1 MPKKSK
7 KSKKAKKSKP
17 KKAKIDPIPKGF
29 GTVTPYLSLDRAAEA
44 LEWYKKAFGA
54 KELDRETVPGGKI
67 MHARIRIGDSIIML
81 SDVFPGADTQAP
93 SVLGNTTT
101 TMHVY
106 TKNVDKLWQQAV
118 DAGAKVSMP
127 LDNQFWG
134 ERYGKLKDPF
144 GHNWSLSGGLSL
156 RTPNP
161 SLTLQRLR
169 DRRYLSR
176 DCEEWMLRCRLD
188 RKGEVWSLALRVCY
202 FLA

>member
-7 KSKKAKKSKP
+7 KVSRSKP
-17 KKAKIDPIPKGF
+17 KKAKIEPIPKGF
-29 GTVTPYLSLDRAAEA
+29 GTVTPYLSIDGAAEA
-44 LEWYKKAFGA
+44 LEFYKKAFGA

-81 SDVFPGADTQAP
+81 SDVFPGADTQSP
-93 SVLGNTTT
+93 NTLGNTTT

-144 GHNWSLSGGLSL
+144 GHNWSLS
-156 RTPNP
+156 
-161 SLTLQRLR
+161 QRIPMTKAEMKEKQEQAMAMM
-169 DRRYLSR
+169 SQGQHPGA
-176 DCEEWMLRCRLD
+176 EEAPMM
-188 RKGEVWSLALRVCY
+188 AHQ
-202 FLA
+202 